1 MKYLV
6 TGGAGFIGSHLAT
19 ELATRASSRHDEIVV
34 LDNFSS
40 GRRENLTGLP
50 VRIIAAD
57 IRDLNA
63 LRKAVQGVDTVFHQ
77 AALCSVAKSM
87 EDPVGTHDVNVT
99 GTLNVLEAARLE
111 GVRRVVLAS
120 SSAVYGDSEALP
132 KHEGMATAPMSPY
145 AISKLIGEEYCQLYW
160 QTYGLET
167 VALRYFNVFGPRQAP
182 DSDYAAVIPKFLD
195 ALISNARPQVYGD
208 GSQTR
213 DFTFVQDVVEA
224 NLAAAI
230 SPTAA
235 GQVMNIACGQRWSL
249 LDLLNC
255 LEDALQCDA
264 TPVFHERRAGDILHS
279 QASIEKAQR
288 LINFAPQVSLADGL
302 KETVDWFLARLATD
316 GTSAKQTVP
325 LRYAQVG

>member
-6 TGGAGFIGSHLAT
+6 TGGAGFIGSHLST
-19 ELATRASSRHDEIVV
+19 ELATRASSRHDEIVI

-40 GRRENLTGLP
+40 GKRENLAGLP
-50 VRIIAAD
+50 VRIITGD
-57 IRDLNA
+57 IRDLA
-63 LRKAVQGVDTVFHQ
+63 VVRKAVQGVDTIFHL
-77 AALCSVAKSM
+77 AALCSVARSM
-87 EDPVGTHDVNVT
+87 EDPVDTHNVNVT

-132 KHEGMATAPMSPY
+132 KHEGMPTAPMSPY
-145 AISKLIGEEYCQLYW
+145 AISKLIGEEYCELYW

-182 DSDYAAVIPKFLD
+182 DSDYAAVIPKFVD
-195 ALISNARPQVYGD
+195 ALMHGTRPHVYGD

-213 DFTFVQDVVEA
+213 DFTYVQDVVEA

-230 SPTAA
+230 SPTAV
-235 GQVMNIACGQRWSL
+235 GQVMNIACGARWSL

-255 LEDALQCDA
+255 LEESLQCDA
-264 TPVFHERRAGDILHS
+264 TPIFHERRAGDILHS
-279 QASIEKAQR
+279 QAAIEKAQR
-288 LINFAPQVSLADGL
+288 LINFSPQVTLADGL
-302 KETVDWFLARLATD
+302 KETVDWF
-316 GTSAKQTVP
+316 QTLPAAAAQRQAP
-325 LRYAQVG
+325 LRYAQV